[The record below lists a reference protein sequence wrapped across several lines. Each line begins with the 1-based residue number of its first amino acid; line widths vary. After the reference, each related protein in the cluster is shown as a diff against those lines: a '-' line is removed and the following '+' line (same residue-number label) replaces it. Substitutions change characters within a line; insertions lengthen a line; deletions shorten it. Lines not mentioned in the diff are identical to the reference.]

1 MLALYIILAIIIVLL
16 VYGFATYNGFVKLN
30 TQVKEAFSSMD
41 VYLKKR

>member
-30 TQVKEAFSSMD
+30 NQVKEAFSSMD